1 MAHASDAYA
10 GLASVNGSALAYV
23 AVPGEVNTVALSFTP
38 NAFTLTDTTAV
49 IAAGI
54 GCAPVTTHQVTCPS
68 ANNLTPSAAVDVGN
82 MNDVVSLAS
91 VPSSVGGEISGG
103 DGDDSLTGGPGPDRI
118 AAGPGNDTVNGAAGD
133 DITFSGTGA
142 DTSMGGPG
150 TDLVTYSARDLA
162 GSTNTLAVTVSL
174 DGDPK

>member
-38 NAFTLTDTTAV
+38 NVFTLTDTTAV
-49 IAAGI
+49 ITAGI
-54 GCAPVTTHQVTCPS
+54 GCAPVTTHRVTCPT

-91 VPSSVGGEISGG
+91 VPSSVGGEISEA
-103 DGDDSLTGGPGPDRI
+103 TETTR
-118 AAGPGNDTVNGAAGD
+118 
-133 DITFSGTGA
+133 
-142 DTSMGGPG
+142 
-150 TDLVTYSARDLA
+150 
-162 GSTNTLAVTVSL
+162 
-174 DGDPK
+174 